1 VKCFHY
7 LWFIKQKDIAM
18 NEEQLHFFNSVIR
31 PRLIQMALDGDPALS
46 DLNELS
52 SAHFEDMAKRYN
64 DSDEVVHGQAI
75 EKLGHYVSEDPEYSF
90 HRLLVANDDD
100 MADDHVLMWQPLEG
114 KYTVRQLLEMI
125 GI

>member
-1 VKCFHY
+1 
-7 LWFIKQKDIAM
+7 M